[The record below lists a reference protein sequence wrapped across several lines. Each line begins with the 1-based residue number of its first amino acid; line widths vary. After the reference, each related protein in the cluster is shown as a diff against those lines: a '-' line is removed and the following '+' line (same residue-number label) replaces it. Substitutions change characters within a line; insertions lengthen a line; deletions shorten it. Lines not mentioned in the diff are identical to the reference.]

1 MTGDGPPGS
10 QGAGVSPGGRARS
23 VADQTGTDR
32 APDLPVPLTRT
43 QIELPVATIA
53 KVLVTIALILFV
65 GQVWQI
71 LFLLFV
77 GTLIAMVLAR
87 PVSWLNGRGLP
98 RGFAIAIVLG
108 AAIAGVALVLWIVTP
123 ALVAQVR
130 EFWASLPQNLET
142 ALAWVATRW
151 PDVYAQAVAW
161 AEAQQAAFDPG
172 AVDVQGVLSQGVDI
186 IAGIVN
192 VVIALIIAVYILA
205 DEGRSLDGV
214 YARMPPRQARK
225 LQRTFPAVARVVNG
239 YVTGQAINSTLFAV
253 FTFVLLTLL
262 DVPSAAVLALIAAVG
277 DAIPQVGV
285 TLATIP
291 AVLLALTVSVET
303 AGIVLVAYTIY
314 QAVENYVTSPR
325 VFSQTL
331 QLRPLVTLLAILIGG
346 RLLGIVGVLL
356 ALPVA
361 AAIPTVTAI
370 WLDEEEAA

>member
-1 MTGDGPPGS
+1 MTGGNPLGG
-10 QGAGVSPGGRARS
+10 QGAGVSPGGRTRS
-23 VADQTGTDR
+23 IGDHSGDGR

-123 ALVAQVR
+123 ALVVQVR

-161 AEAQQAAFDPG
+161 AESQQATFDPG

-186 IAGIVN
+186 IASIAN

-214 YARMPPRQARK
+214 YERMPPRQARK

-253 FTFVLLTLL
+253 FTFVLLTVL

-370 WLDEEEAA
+370 WLDEEEPA